1 MIRYRQRETKS
12 FHILRL
18 SVILPPERPI
28 REAGMAA
35 TLDVERVSAASL
47 PIIDIGDLASSHL
60 AARRIVAAH
69 LHEACGYN
77 GFFYVRNHGV
87 SGPLVDE
94 VFSEAERFF
103 ALPAEQKAAV
113 DKAKSGANRGYEP
126 LSGQTLEPGAPP
138 DLKEGFYIGPEHV
151 ADDPRVKAGKFNHGP
166 NQWPASLADFR
177 PIMERYFQEMLALG
191 QRLMGGLALSL
202 GLPEH
207 HFDWFCREP
216 MATLRLLHYPPQ
228 PANAAPGQK
237 GAGAHTD
244 FGGLTLLR
252 QGGVGG
258 LQVWDQAS
266 SGWIHADPVPGTFV
280 VNLGD
285 MIARWTNDR
294 YRSTLHRVVNGSG
307 RERYSVPFFFVGNYD
322 HEVSCIPSCLSPG
335 ETPKYPPT
343 TVEGHLRE
351 MYRRTYSPKAG

>member
-1 MIRYRQRETKS
+1 
-12 FHILRL
+12 
-18 SVILPPERPI
+18 
-28 REAGMAA
+28 MAA
-35 TLDVERVSAASL
+35 ALDAERVSAASL
-47 PIIDIGDLASSHL
+47 PIIDIGDLASPHL
-60 AARRIVAAH
+60 AARRIVAAQ
-69 LHEACGYN
+69 LHDACGYN

-87 SGPLVDE
+87 SEPLVDA
-94 VFSEAERFF
+94 VFAEAERFF
-103 ALPAEQKAAV
+103 ALPAEQKADV

-138 DLKEGFYIGPEHV
+138 DLKEGFYIGPEHG

-166 NQWPASLADFR
+166 NQWPAGLADFR
-177 PIMERYFQEMLALG
+177 PIMERYFAGMLALG
-191 QRLMGGLALSL
+191 QRLMGCLALSL
-202 GLPEH
+202 DLPEH
-207 HFDWFCREP
+207 HFDGFCREP

-252 QGGVGG
+252 QDEVGG
-258 LQVWDQAS
+258 LQVWDQATG
-266 SGWIHADPVPGTFV
+266 GWIHADPVPGTFV

-307 RERYSVPFFFVGNYD
+307 RERYSMPFFFVGNPD
-322 HEVSCIPSCLSPG
+322 HEVSCLPTCLSPG

-343 TVEGHLRE
+343 TVEAHLRE
-351 MYRRTYSPKAG
+351 MYRRTYAPKAG